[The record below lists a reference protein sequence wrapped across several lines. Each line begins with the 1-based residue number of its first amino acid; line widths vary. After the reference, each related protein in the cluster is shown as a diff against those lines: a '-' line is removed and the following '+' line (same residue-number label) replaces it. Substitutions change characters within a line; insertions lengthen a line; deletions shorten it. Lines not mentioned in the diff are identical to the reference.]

1 MALPSVGGGR
11 QFGDGNINEA
21 VIGTQAAPPAT
32 KAAAAT
38 LTAAELAGGIILTT
52 PTGAIDLTLP
62 TAALTDALFVNA
74 KVDSSFDFYII
85 NLAAATHAATVV
97 IGTGWTIVGA
107 AAVSAAT
114 SAHFRAR
121 KTGDNAYTCYRIS

>member
-1 MALPSVGGGR
+1 MALPSIGGGR
-11 QFGDGNINEA
+11 QFGDGNVNEA
-21 VIGTQAAPPAT
+21 VLGTQAAPPAT

-38 LTAAELAGGIILTT
+38 LTAAELAGGIITTT

-62 TAALTDALFVNA
+62 TAALTEALFVNA
-74 KVDSSFDFYII
+74 KVDSSFDFYVI
-85 NLAAATHAATVV
+85 NLTAATHAATVA
-97 IGTGWTIVGA
+97 IGAGWTLVGA
-107 AAVSAAT
+107 GAVAAAS

>member
-1 MALPSVGGGR
+1 MALPSIGGGR
-11 QFGDGNINEA
+11 QFGDGNINEP
-21 VIGTQAAPPAT
+21 ILGTQAAPPAT

-38 LTAAELAGGIILTT
+38 LTAAELAGGIITTT

-62 TAALTDALFVNA
+62 TAALTEAQFNNA
-74 KVDSSFDFYII
+74 KVDSSFDFYVI
-85 NLAAATHAATVV
+85 NLTAATHAATLVV
-97 IGTGWTIVGA
+97 GTGWTLVGA
-107 AAVSAAT
+107 GAVSAAT

>member
-1 MALPSVGGGR
+1 MALPSIGGGR
-11 QFGDGNINEA
+11 QLGDGNTNE
-21 VIGTQAAPPAT
+21 VIISVQSAPPAT

-38 LTAAELAGGIILTT
+38 LTAAELAGGIITTT

-62 TAALTDALFVNA
+62 TATLTETLLVNA
-74 KVDSSFDFYII
+74 KVDSAFDFYII
-85 NLAAATHAATVV
+85 NLTAASHAATLVV
-97 IGTGWTIVGA
+97 GTGWTLVGA
-107 AAVSAAT
+107 GAVSAAT

>member
-21 VIGTQAAPPAT
+21 VLGTQAAPPAT
-32 KAAAAT
+32 KAVAAT
-38 LTAAELAGGIILTT
+38 LTAAELAGGIITTT

-62 TAALTDALFVNA
+62 TAALTEAQFNNA
-74 KVDSSFDFYII
+74 KVDSSFDFYVI
-85 NLAAATHAATVV
+85 NLTAATHAATLV
-97 IGTGWTIVGA
+97 IGTGWTIIGA

-121 KTGDNAYTCYRIS
+121 KTADNAYTCYRIS